1 MLKELWIRHFA
12 IIEEIKLN
20 FNHGFHVITGETG
33 AGKSILID
41 ALGLIMGARAS
52 TEFVR
57 HGKQKAEIEAVFE
70 LEREHPAQRLLSDW
84 GMESEDEEILII
96 RREITLSGKS
106 ACRVN
111 GRTVTLSMLKQLGVQ
126 LLDISGQHEHQALLS
141 SRLHLEWIDQF
152 GGEDIL
158 SLRSIYQEHFRE
170 YQRLMEERE
179 RLNLNQKE
187 IMNRVDL
194 LKFQL
199 EEIDTAALVS
209 GEDVELAQER
219 NKLAH
224 AEKLML
230 HTTNAYK
237 HFYGEQGGLD
247 QMQEAV
253 AHLEQIAEI
262 DEEIQPLLESIQS
275 AYYQL
280 EEGAR
285 EVARYRDELEFD
297 PERLYEVEERLHL
310 IRHLKRK
317 YGETIEDI
325 LNYREEIKH
334 ELEQLEHLEE
344 TTEYLDEQ
352 IELIKGKMVE
362 LAKELTAKRK
372 QVASLLE
379 ARVEQELKDLNM
391 ASTVFHVAFY
401 PESYRKLEFHAH
413 GLDEVEFLISP
424 NPGEPLKPLVKIA
437 SGGELSRMMLALK
450 CIFTDLSPIHT
461 LVFDEIDTGVSGRAA
476 QAIAEKIAVVASKHQ
491 VLCVTHLPQVA
502 CMADHHFYIQKET
515 TKDQTRTCVQILDHD
530 GRMMELARMLGGVE
544 VTETT
549 LEHAGEMIRLAQE
562 VKHEI
567 KNRFD
572 QS

>member
-12 IIEEIKLN
+12 IIEEIKIT
-20 FNHGFHVITGETG
+20 FDKGFHVITGETG

-41 ALGLIMGARAS
+41 ALGLVIGARAS

-57 HGKQKAEIEAVFE
+57 HGEKKAEIEAVFE
-70 LEREHPAQRLLSDW
+70 LSDDHPARSLLTEW
-84 GMESEDEEILII
+84 GMELEDEDILVI
-96 RREITLSGKS
+96 RREITSSGKS
-106 ACRVN
+106 TCRIN
-111 GRTVTLSMLKQLGVQ
+111 GRVVTLSMLKQLGAG
-126 LLDISGQHEHQALLS
+126 LLDISGQHEHQSLLS

-158 SLRSIYQEHFRE
+158 STRSLYQKYFLE
-170 YQRLMEERE
+170 YRKLVEERE
-179 RLNLNQKE
+179 KLNLNQKE
-187 IMNRVDL
+187 VNHRIDL

-199 EEIDTAALVS
+199 EEIDAASLTI
-209 GEDVELAQER
+209 GEDEELIQER

-224 AEKLML
+224 AEKLMH
-230 HTTNAYK
+230 HTSKAYN
-237 HFYGEQGGLD
+237 HFYGEHGGLD
-247 QMQEAV
+247 QMQEAL
-253 AHLEQIAEI
+253 AHLEQISEI
-262 DEEIQPLLESIQS
+262 DEEVKSLVDTIQT

-317 YGETIEDI
+317 YGDSIEEI
-325 LNYREEIKH
+325 LNYRSEIQS
-334 ELEQLEHLEE
+334 ELEKLEALEE
-344 TTEYLDEQ
+344 TTEHLDEQ
-352 IELIKGKMVE
+352 IKQVKEKMLE
-362 LAKELTAKRK
+362 IAKELTAKRK

-379 ARVEQELKDLNM
+379 SRVEQELKDLNM

-401 PESYRKLEFHAH
+401 PDPYRNLEFHAH

-424 NPGEPLKPLVKIA
+424 NPGEPLKPLTKIA
-437 SGGELSRMMLALK
+437 SGGELSRIMLALK
-450 CIFTDLSPIHT
+450 CIFTDFSPVHT

-476 QAIAEKIAVVASKHQ
+476 QAIAEKIAVVSSKHQ

-502 CMADHHFYIQKET
+502 CMADHHFYIKKET
-515 TKDQTRTCVQILDHD
+515 SSDQTRTCVQKLDD
-530 GRMMELARMLGGVE
+530 SGRLMELARMLGGVE

-549 LEHAGEMIRLAQE
+549 LEHAEEMIRLAQD
-562 VKHEI
+562 VKGNIH
-567 KNRFD
+567 N
-572 QS
+572 